1 MHRQLPDLLGM
12 GIFYLLDELR
22 LIHIV
27 EHQIPLFC
35 AHYQILIPRQYY
47 KAQYI
52 HLLNI
57 LLQNYLKS
65 FLIGVELNLPNVDGV
80 KAVSDHKVIVVGNH
94 HPPDRPLVAPDRRAY
109 LFRELELLFF
119 ILGGHI
125 VFVTE
130 DLVCVRHRKH
140 DLDLLF

>member
-47 KAQYI
+47 KAQNV
-52 HLLNI
+52 HLLNVLL
-57 LLQNYLKS
+57 LLQVLVQGDHIS
-65 FLIGVELNLPNVDGV
+65 TET
-80 KAVSDHKVIVVGNH
+80 VSDSTSKELSGDLQIRGSNVFKCYYGRDEATKKEFTDDMREPDVIV
-94 HPPDRPLVAPDRRAY
+94 
-109 LFRELELLFF
+109 
-119 ILGGHI
+119 
-125 VFVTE
+125 
-130 DLVCVRHRKH
+130 
-140 DLDLLF
+140 